1 MNRKPFARLVGMF
14 LAILMICSVFT
25 VGVYGADDETE
36 KAGAAASS
44 DSQAKAPTIENISA
58 ELRTISYVKY
68 LAQFPDAK
76 PASREFV
83 IDCSDYVA
91 DKTDAGD
98 VKVVDAGQYGS
109 GVSGKAVYVDDT
121 GEIVWNAQVPST
133 GLYIMEVQYFPIKSK
148 STSIERTFTIDGEV
162 PFSEARYLSFT
173 KVWKEQYPEDGEFEK
188 DSGGNDIR
196 PDKIEVPE
204 WRTVKVYDTDGIFS
218 DPLKYYIEA
227 GEHQFSFKALREPM
241 VIKSIR
247 FIPADDPAVYDDFL
261 KEYTAK
267 GYSEVSGD
275 ATVKIQAEKPAA
287 TSDQTLYP
295 LSDRTSCITE
305 PQHAANLLLNTIGS
319 DKWATPGQ
327 WIRYNFTPSETGL
340 YSIVV
345 RFKQNLLEGMFT
357 SRRLFIN
364 GTVPFEEAGR
374 LRFNFADDWQVT
386 ALSKEDGTE
395 LQFYFEA
402 GKEYE
407 IALEVCMG
415 DLGDMVNE
423 VNDIVFSLNN
433 DYLKI
438 LQLTG
443 AVPDEFRD
451 YGFGR
456 IIPNVIRDL
465 AEQRKRLE
473 VVLDTINTTNGMKGS
488 QVSTIEDIIRIL
500 KDMTSSEDKVAKN
513 IEDLKT
519 YIGNL
524 GTWILNCRS
533 QPLEIDYIVFQGV
546 SQEKPRAVDG
556 FWSSISFEFQS
567 FIASFFYDYNALGTE
582 EAGAESVLVWVA
594 SDRDRTKIIRNL
606 IDNDFTPKTGIKVN
620 LKLVV
625 GGALLPS
632 VLANCGPDV
641 YPSMSSDTVINYA
654 IRSAIVPV
662 YTNREGS
669 EFNGKFED
677 VLDVMK
683 RFSPS
688 AQVEL
693 SFRGYDADQVYRDEM
708 YGLPESQSFSMLFY
722 RKDILAELGKE
733 VPETWDDMLAL
744 IPDLQFNNME
754 LGMAPSYI
762 TFLYQQGGEQWADEG
777 MRINID
783 SPLALDCFRKMCN
796 MFTQYSLPYSYDF
809 ANRFRTGEMP
819 VGCADYCGMYNTLT
833 VFATEIR
840 GLWSMAPLPGTVQA
854 DGSVNH
860 TCVTGCT
867 AIVMMRGARNPDGGW
882 EFMKWFTDTYFQSQ
896 FANELTALVGPAA
909 KMATANREAI
919 KEMTWSAN
927 ELEMILKQFDSLA
940 TIMNYP
946 GNYIVPRYTEFAFR
960 AAYNEGADPVESL
973 LKYIP
978 LINKEISRKRKEFGL
993 ETLEI
998 GQTLA
1003 EKRAQEAAAAQAN
1016 D

>member
-345 RFKQNLLEGMFT
+345 RFKQDHII
-357 SRRLFIN
+357 SSVRWVVR
-364 GTVPFEEAGR
+364 
-374 LRFNFADDWQVT
+374 
-386 ALSKEDGTE
+386 TE
-395 LQFYFEA
+395 
-402 GKEYE
+402 
-407 IALEVCMG
+407 
-415 DLGDMVNE
+415 
-423 VNDIVFSLNN
+423 
-433 DYLKI
+433 
-438 LQLTG
+438 
-443 AVPDEFRD
+443 
-451 YGFGR
+451 
-456 IIPNVIRDL
+456 
-465 AEQRKRLE
+465 
-473 VVLDTINTTNGMKGS
+473 
-488 QVSTIEDIIRIL
+488 
-500 KDMTSSEDKVAKN
+500 
-513 IEDLKT
+513 
-519 YIGNL
+519 
-524 GTWILNCRS
+524 
-533 QPLEIDYIVFQGV
+533 
-546 SQEKPRAVDG
+546 
-556 FWSSISFEFQS
+556 
-567 FIASFFYDYNALGTE
+567 
-582 EAGAESVLVWVA
+582 
-594 SDRDRTKIIRNL
+594 RT
-606 IDNDFTPKTGIKVN
+606 
-620 LKLVV
+620 
-625 GGALLPS
+625 
-632 VLANCGPDV
+632 
-641 YPSMSSDTVINYA
+641 
-654 IRSAIVPV
+654 
-662 YTNREGS
+662 
-669 EFNGKFED
+669 
-677 VLDVMK
+677 
-683 RFSPS
+683 
-688 AQVEL
+688 
-693 SFRGYDADQVYRDEM
+693 
-708 YGLPESQSFSMLFY
+708 
-722 RKDILAELGKE
+722 
-733 VPETWDDMLAL
+733 
-744 IPDLQFNNME
+744 
-754 LGMAPSYI
+754 
-762 TFLYQQGGEQWADEG
+762 
-777 MRINID
+777 
-783 SPLALDCFRKMCN
+783 
-796 MFTQYSLPYSYDF
+796 
-809 ANRFRTGEMP
+809 
-819 VGCADYCGMYNTLT
+819 
-833 VFATEIR
+833 
-840 GLWSMAPLPGTVQA
+840 
-854 DGSVNH
+854 
-860 TCVTGCT
+860 
-867 AIVMMRGARNPDGGW
+867 
-882 EFMKWFTDTYFQSQ
+882 
-896 FANELTALVGPAA
+896 
-909 KMATANREAI
+909 
-919 KEMTWSAN
+919 
-927 ELEMILKQFDSLA
+927 
-940 TIMNYP
+940 
-946 GNYIVPRYTEFAFR
+946 
-960 AAYNEGADPVESL
+960 
-973 LKYIP
+973 
-978 LINKEISRKRKEFGL
+978 
-993 ETLEI
+993 
-998 GQTLA
+998 
-1003 EKRAQEAAAAQAN
+1003 
-1016 D
+1016 